1 MGIGAGEWVRETS
14 GDSVDRLREFADMD
28 RLERTTGVKYDRAES
43 PDEVDVRELSSGRKN
58 TGVGA
63 S

>member
-43 PDEVDVRELSSGRKN
+43 LDEEDARELSNGRMN

-63 S
+63 G